1 MDPMTELFFDE
12 CNDILQ
18 DMRKCMVSA
27 RKEKTYDEDVVQR
40 LFRGVHTLKAD
51 STMMLYDP
59 MAEISRNL
67 EGLLFCFKGERK
79 EIEDSERFTSIING
93 YLDYFEEQTDV
104 LADGGS
110 PESYKVELRHQIE
123 EYTEELKAEMNDEDR
138 ESYQK
143 KISKKKRQL
152 FYIPGMAA
160 SSTSNETEKQEEKK
174 ESAAKE
180 NEASETEE
188 QASKKYIVTEEEKNK
203 IFNGVR
209 HLQRL
214 LSNIE
219 YTQDDDGNCKVTGK
233 MLEKMKEVCAE
244 LEKVK
249 QHLDKTDFVPVAKK
263 LEIVVN
269 EIAEKLHKNV
279 KLTIHGE
286 ETPVDYEV
294 REKLSS
300 ALIHVVRNA
309 VDHGIEDMDGREW
322 AGKPPMGLIV
332 LNFHTMDGYLE
343 ISVKDDGRG
352 MNQKAI
358 LEKAEREGILR
369 KPAEEYTKSEI
380 IDLVLKSGFTTKE
393 IPEEYSGRG
402 VGMDVIAHNVEELGG
417 SLMIDTEEGIGT
429 TITIRI

>member
-1 MDPMTELFFDE
+1 MDLFFDE

-18 DMRKCMVSA
+18 DMRKCMVTA
-27 RKEKTYDEDVVQR
+27 RKEKEYNQDVVQS

-59 MAEISRNL
+59 MAELSRNL
-67 EGLLFCFKGERK
+67 EGLLYCFKGEEK
-79 EIEDSERFTSIING
+79 QIQDTERFTTIING
-93 YLDYFEEQTDV
+93 YLDYFEEQTDN

-110 PESYKVELRHQIE
+110 PASYEEDLMQQIE
-123 EYTEELKAEMNDEDR
+123 EYTEELKAGMNADDR
-138 ESYQK
+138 ESYQQK
-143 KISKKKRQL
+143 VSKKKRQL

-160 SSTSNETEKQEEKK
+160 GQTTSQEAETQQEKKTEAVEEKP
-174 ESAAKE
+174 E
-180 NEASETEE
+180 ETEE
-188 QASKKYIVTEEEKNK
+188 QAVKKYIIDEGEKVK

-219 YTQDDDGNCKVTGK
+219 YTQDDDGVCRVTAKQLG
-233 MLEKMKEVCAE
+233 KMKEVCEE
-244 LEKVK
+244 LADVK
-249 QHLDKTDFVPVAKK
+249 HHLDKTDFVPVAKK
-263 LEIVVN
+263 LEIVVD
-269 EIAEKLHKNV
+269 EIADKLHKNV
-279 KLTIHGE
+279 KFTIKGE
-286 ETPVDYEV
+286 ETPVDYEI
-294 REKLSS
+294 REKLSA

-332 LNFHTMDGYLE
+332 LTFHTMDGYLE

-358 LEKAEREGILR
+358 LEKAKKEGLLR
-369 KPAEEYTKSEI
+369 KPEEEYTKSEI

-417 SLMIDTEEGIGT
+417 TLQIDTEEGIGT

>member
-1 MDPMTELFFDE
+1 MDPMMELFFDE

-27 RKEKTYDEDVVQR
+27 RKEKAYDEDVVQR

-67 EGLLFCFKGERK
+67 EGLLFCFKGEQK
-79 EIEDSERFTSIING
+79 VIQDSERFTTIING
-93 YLDYFEEQTDV
+93 YLDYFEEQTDT

-110 PESYKVELRHQIE
+110 PESYKEELKRQIE
-123 EYTEELKAEMNDEDR
+123 EYTEELKAEMNEADR
-138 ESYQK
+138 ESYQQSV
-143 KISKKKRQL
+143 SKKKRQL

-160 SSTSNETEKQEEKK
+160 APSAPAKEEAKESSDDSDEQKEAEETESQ
-174 ESAAKE
+174 
-180 NEASETEE
+180 TG
-188 QASKKYIVTEEEKNK
+188 KKYIITEDAKNK

-233 MLEKMKEVCAE
+233 HLEKMKEVCEELAE
-244 LEKVK
+244 VK
-249 QHLDKTDFVPVAKK
+249 HHLDKTDFVPVAKK
-263 LEIVVN
+263 LEIVVD

-279 KLTIHGE
+279 KLTIQGE
-286 ETPVDYEV
+286 ETPVDYEI

-309 VDHGIEDMDGREW
+309 VDHGIEDMEGREW
-322 AGKPPMGLIV
+322 AGKPPMGLI
-332 LNFHTMDGYLE
+332 LLDFHTMDGYLE

-352 MNQKAI
+352 MNQKRI
-358 LEKAEREGILR
+358 LEKAKREGLLR
-369 KPAEEYTKSEI
+369 KPEEEYTKSEI

-402 VGMDVIAHNVEELGG
+402 VGMDVIAHNVAELGG
-417 SLMIDTEEGIGT
+417 TLLIDTEEGVGT